1 MSGITQIRAA
11 LETRLAALS
20 NAPDIGWEN
29 TEFEPPEDEVS
40 MLAYLLRADTV
51 SRTLGVPEVTMEQGV
66 FQVSV
71 LAPRGAGSGAAE
83 AVAEAVRE
91 HFPKGLSLD
100 AGGVS
105 VRIAR
110 RGSVTPARQDGA
122 WHRIDVSIP
131 YFCHVFH
138 PT

>member
-1 MSGITQIRAA
+1 MSGIREIRSA
-11 LETRLAALS
+11 LETRLAS
-20 NAPDIGWEN
+20 VSGSPQIGWDN
-29 TEFEPPEDEVS
+29 TEFEPPAGEVIL
-40 MLAYLLRADTV
+40 LAHLLRGETV
-51 SRTLGVPEVTMEQGV
+51 SRTLGTPELTMEQGI

-71 LAPRGAGSGAAE
+71 LAPRGSGSKSAE
-83 AVAEAVRE
+83 DVADAVRE
-91 HFPKGLSLD
+91 HFPKGLSLSS
-100 AGGVS
+100 GGLS

>member
-1 MSGITQIRAA
+1 MSGITQVRTA
-11 LETRLAALS
+11 LETRLAS
-20 NAPDIGWEN
+20 VSGSPQIGWDN
-29 TEFEPPEDEVS
+29 TEFEPPTDEVS
-40 MLAYLLRADTV
+40 LLAYLLRGETV
-51 SRTLGVPEVTMEQGV
+51 SPTLGRTELTMEQGI

-71 LAPRGAGSGAAE
+71 LAPRGGGSKPAE
-83 AVAEAVRE
+83 DVAEAVRE
-91 HFPKGLSLD
+91 HFPKGLSLS
-100 AGGVS
+100 AGGLS

-110 RGSVTPARQDGA
+110 RGSVTPARQDGS